1 MRGALHSILATGSS
15 YEQGQPYQTH
25 LSLAASP
32 FQAACRLCRPQARL
46 AGFGVEA
53 AIASFLSPDGSERM
67 EAAFSRRLDRITRQV
82 GKLDYHIEVGNEAFA
97 LYLRRWLAVTPA
109 IPAEANAAARADA
122 EKRFDFF
129 VEALARRMETGRHLA
144 DDLIRAAPEP
154 ELGEIENTDGNGPE
168 SPTQP

>member
-1 MRGALHSILATGSS
+1 MSKGNRIKHTFRLLPALSRQLADYAGRKRVS
-15 YEQGQPYQTH
+15 Q
-25 LSLAASP
+25 ASV
-32 FQAACRLCRPQARL
+32 
-46 AGFGVEA
+46 VEA

-67 EAAFSRRLDRITRQV
+67 EAAFSRRLDRISRQI

-109 IPAEANAAARADA
+109 MPFEANAAARADA

-144 DDLIRAAPEP
+144 DDLIRAASEP
-154 ELGEIENTDGNGPE
+154 RLGEIENPDGDGP
-168 SPTQP
+168 QPPA